1 MKVTVGKR
9 RDNMGDEYLVI
20 KESAGKDFVAGGFRA
35 ENPVGGEPQA
45 QRQGNAMM
53 RGYQNRVAHDYLRFA
68 IQRAVGAAD
77 SYRNAA
83 MVLEGVRQDLLNYMA
98 GLKNK
103 QAITLKIMDPEIEE
117 SIFASSPAEKRGS
130 VSSYFLD
137 VEFRPLGNLDEVF
150 LFLFRSEHQSLDIY
164 TKLSHLERDPEVR
177 ALFLYLIQ
185 LQTADIF
192 RLESEFTKLSRKEDG
207 EGSDISQASFSRKIA

>member
-68 IQRAVGAAD
+68 IQRRFVERPTATEMQQWSLREFA
-77 SYRNAA
+77 R
-83 MVLEGVRQDLLNYMA
+83 
-98 GLKNK
+98 
-103 QAITLKIMDPEIEE
+103 
-117 SIFASSPAEKRGS
+117 IF
-130 VSSYFLD
+130 L
-137 VEFRPLGNLDEVF
+137 
-150 LFLFRSEHQSLDIY
+150 
-164 TKLSHLERDPEVR
+164 TTWRD
-177 ALFLYLIQ
+177 
-185 LQTADIF
+185 
-192 RLESEFTKLSRKEDG
+192 
-207 EGSDISQASFSRKIA
+207 